1 MKTKDTTKI
10 YRLDIQAL
18 RGLAVLAVVL
28 FHAFKHYFPLGYLGV
43 DVFFIISG
51 FVVTPLILRVFIH
64 AEPNK
69 TFFYNLGN
77 FYNQRI
83 YRLLPALGVILT
95 ISLCLIFTLATPG
108 VHFEFS
114 IQGIFT
120 LLLIGNFGAFKYS
133 RDYFSSDPNPLI
145 HTWSL
150 SVEEQIY
157 IILPI
162 IICLVFLTRMKIEKQ
177 INRILI
183 FVTIISLTVFI
194 FPNLLMFIYSKFGF
208 VLGSQI
214 NFYSPLSR
222 IWQFTI
228 GGIAYIFL
236 NQKSRIKIE
245 VKKVIKWNSV
255 ILLLF
260 ILFSSL
266 TIEIRASSFLASLFT
281 LIVIGFRSLE
291 ILPHKLNR
299 ILIWL
304 GDRSYSI
311 YLFHMPLIYLA
322 QFSPAF
328 NIGNFESRD
337 AQSLIAVFLSLSFGS
352 ICYKFVENRYRKLTI
367 EQKMGWNSLPSIF
380 IIYCLLPLALFV
392 IMNLGASHKYWG
404 LDKSEVIPVAW
415 GVDVSCQ
422 RLNSNENDPPCVYG
436 KTNSNKTVLLIGD
449 SHAAQFSQALIEA
462 AGELN
467 WKTAVWTMPA
477 CSVQFR
483 NVNQSVVYH
492 DCLKRNLKIINWI
505 RENKPDAV
513 IISQYVTSE
522 QSQIELRRAI
532 SEINLEVPS
541 ILLVANT
548 PVFPDVMFPGHL
560 LFDFKYLDKTP
571 KVIRIGDMNNT
582 NLEAS
587 MSLQSWAHSLGIQTV
602 DFTPLFCNE
611 KICSRW
617 SEKGWL
623 FSDSGHLSLLG
634 ANMCKPYFANF
645 FSKLGS

>member
-1 MKTKDTTKI
+1 MKI

-18 RGLAVLAVVL
+18 RGLAVLSVVL
-28 FHAFKHYFPLGYLGV
+28 FHAFKQYFPLGYLGV
-43 DVFFIISG
+43 DVFFVISG
-51 FVVTPLILRVFIH
+51 FVVTPLILRVFIET
-64 AEPNK
+64 EPNRK
-69 TFFYNLGN
+69 ILYNLGN
-77 FYNQRI
+77 FYSQRI
-83 YRLLPALGVILT
+83 YRLLPPLGIILS
-95 ISLCLIFTLATPG
+95 ISLCLIFTLTTPG
-108 VHFEFS
+108 VHFRFS

-133 RDYFSSDPNPLI
+133 RDYFSSNPNPLI

-157 IILPI
+157 VILPI
-162 IICLVFLTRMKIEKQ
+162 ILYFVFLTRKKFEKQ
-177 INRILI
+177 IQRILI
-183 FVTIISLTVFI
+183 VISITSLIVFT
-194 FPNLLMFIYSKFGF
+194 FPNLLMFVYSKFGF

-228 GGIAYIFL
+228 GGITYIFL
-236 NQKSRIKIE
+236 GQKYQQKKELKKS
-245 VKKVIKWNSV
+245 VKFISI

-266 TIEIRASSFLASLFT
+266 RIEIRASSILASLFT
-281 LIVIGFRSLE
+281 LFVIGFRSLNM
-291 ILPHKLNR
+291 LPNKLSR
-299 ILIWL
+299 VLIWL

-311 YLFHMPLIYLA
+311 YLFHMPLLYVA
-322 QFSPAF
+322 QFSPALQ
-328 NIGNFESRD
+328 IGIIESRD
-337 AQSLIAVFLSLSFGS
+337 IQSLIAVLLSLSFGS
-352 ICYKFVENRYRKLTI
+352 FCYKFIENRYRNLTI
-367 EQKMGWNSLPSIF
+367 EQKSGWDSLPSIF
-380 IIYCLLPLALFV
+380 TIYCLLPLSFFV

-467 WKTAVWTMPA
+467 WRAAVWTMPA

-483 NVNQSVVYH
+483 NVNQSVVYFG
-492 DCLKRNLKIINWI
+492 CLKRNLKIIKWI
-505 RENKPDAV
+505 RENKPDA
-513 IISQYVTSE
+513 IILSQYVTRE

-532 SEINLEVPS
+532 SEIKLEVPS

-571 KVIRIGDMNNT
+571 KEIKTYDMNNS
-582 NLEAS
+582 NLGAS
-587 MSLQSWAHSLGIQTV
+587 MSLQSWAQSSGIQTV
-602 DFTPLFCNE
+602 DFTQLFCNQ